1 MKATS
6 VLALALDEVSAK
18 VRAGG
23 PVDDD
28 EDYSIPVWAGVVP
41 VRPALGEAIP
51 DDRLQP
57 GVTPIDTSRLSVSC
71 PERTRRY

>member
-18 VRAGG
+18 VRSGG
-23 PVDDD
+23 PIDDE

-41 VRPALGEAIP
+41 VRPQLGEPIP
-51 DDRLQP
+51 DERLLP
-57 GVTPIDTSRLSVSC
+57 GLTAVDTARLL
-71 PERTRRY
+71 R